1 MLNAEPEPVEPEV
14 PENENVWVWFA
25 EMSDVVPLNVW
36 VWSWD
41 ALPAV
46 AVMPVAAFAVV
57 PPVAPPMEP
66 SEYTAALMP
75 EFLVVSVACA

>member
-1 MLNAEPEPVEPEV
+1 
-14 PENENVWVWFA
+14 
-25 EMSDVVPLNVW
+25 MSDVVPLNVW

-57 PPVAPPMEP
+57 PPVRPPMEP
-66 SEYTAALMP
+66 PSDCIAPVQYGVPL